1 MYVMQEND
9 SMKKVISIILLI
21 MMMFSFVGCT
31 KNNQNE
37 NITDNNISSDET
49 IDNSQKDD
57 SNKIL
62 IVYFS
67 WSSSGNTEKIANVI
81 MEQTG
86 ADILRIEPLKAYP
99 TDYNECAELAKIE
112 RDENAR
118 PEITNLPDS
127 ISQYDTIFIGYPIWW
142 HTSPMIIGT
151 FLENFDF
158 TDVKIYPFAQSAS
171 MNEEQFENSMSFVR
185 ENAKNAD
192 VHEGLFVRST
202 DVDGIVKFL
211 EENGFVD

>member
-1 MYVMQEND
+1 
-9 SMKKVISIILLI
+9 
-21 MMMFSFVGCT
+21 MMMFLWVGCT
-31 KNNQNE
+31 RNDQKENN
-37 NITDNNISSDET
+37 TNNISSDET
-49 IDNSQKDD
+49 
-57 SNKIL
+57 NKIL
-62 IVYFS
+62 VVYFS

-81 MEQTG
+81 TEQTG

-99 TDYNECAELAKIE
+99 TDYNECADLAKIE

-118 PEITNLPDS
+118 PEINNLPDS
-127 ISQYDTIFIGYPIWW
+127 ISQYDTIFIGYSIWW

-151 FLENFDF
+151 FLESFDF
-158 TDVKIYPFAQSAS
+158 TDIKIYPFAQSAS

-192 VHEGLFVRST
+192 EHERLFVRST
-202 DVDGIVKFL
+202 DNDGIAKFL